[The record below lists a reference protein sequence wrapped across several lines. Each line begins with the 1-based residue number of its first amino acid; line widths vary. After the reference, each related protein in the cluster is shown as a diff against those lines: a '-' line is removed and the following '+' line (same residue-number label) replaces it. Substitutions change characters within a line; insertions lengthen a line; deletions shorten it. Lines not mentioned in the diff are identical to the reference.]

1 MEKQNRHISASEVNV
16 YLSAGGY
23 LGDKFQD
30 KYFFV
35 WPGSQRFNLDSCDLV
50 QAALGRIELLQD
62 FTMTHSDTIPRISG
76 YKKNIK
82 QTNAV
87 FLNHFLRHFCPSII
101 RHHKT
106 RSPPTRMCAAVYVT
120 PLLIFALARRCF

>member
-1 MEKQNRHISASEVNV
+1 MEKQNRHISAFEVNV

-35 WPGSQRFNLDSCDLV
+35 WPGSQRFNLDSCELV

-62 FTMTHSDTIPRISG
+62 FTMTHSGDTIPWISG
-76 YKKNIK
+76 YKKH
-82 QTNAV
+82 QTNERS
-87 FLNHFLRHFCPSII
+87 FFSII
-101 RHHKT
+101 F
-106 RSPPTRMCAAVYVT
+106 YVIFVH
-120 PLLIFALARRCF
+120 PSSDIIRPDLLQQGCVQLSM